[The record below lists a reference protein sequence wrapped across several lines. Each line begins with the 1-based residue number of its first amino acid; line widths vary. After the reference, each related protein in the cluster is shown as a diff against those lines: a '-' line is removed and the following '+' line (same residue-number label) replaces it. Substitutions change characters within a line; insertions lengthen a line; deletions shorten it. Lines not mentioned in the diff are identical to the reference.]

1 MDVEQMLKRVSEF
14 IQEET
19 NSKTVIGEEFTLGQ
33 YTCKPVIR
41 VGFGLGSGSGSG
53 TKEGDKHKGSG
64 GGAGAAVGIEP
75 IGFLV
80 ANDKEIKFIPTSNK
94 KGVVDMMTKVPDVLS
109 KYFDMKRSS
118 SEKK

>member
-1 MDVEQMLKRVSEF
+1 MLKKVTEF
-14 IQEET
+14 VQEET
-19 NSKTVIGEEFTLGQ
+19 NTKTVIGEEFKLGQ

-41 VGFGLGSGSGSG
+41 VGFGLGSGRGGKKDEKNES
-53 TKEGDKHKGSG
+53 GSG

-80 ANDKEIKFIPTSNK
+80 ANEKEIKFLPTSDK
-94 KGVVDMMTKVPDVLS
+94 KGIVDMMTKVPDVLS

-118 SEKK
+118 NDKS